1 MYLNTGKTWTL
12 TIAVISIGFLAA
24 CQIAAAPNTVLAS
37 PSTTSIPSAQLP
49 IGTETPTPTET
60 PLPAPSAQPTIGTE
74 TPTPTAT
81 DSPTPTPTT
90 TSLPTATSEPP
101 PSDTPAPPTAT
112 PLPPTPTPTPTPAAT
127 LNPDGQVGLGAYL
140 DGTPYDSFAAVQRFE
155 ALLKHQMEYAL
166 WFQAWGND
174 DRAFPSYWVELAAQK
189 GLIPVITWEPWKRNF
204 ADPTALQPAYSLS
217 SIASGTH
224 DAYIRSWAQG
234 AKAAGVTMIIRFAHE
249 QSTEPGSRQW
259 YPWQGDPEGYKAA
272 FRHIVTIFRQEGAT
286 NVQFFWSA
294 MWLDQWASQYYPGDD
309 VVDVIGTTVLNHGTG
324 ATASWAQWRTFDDL
338 FAGQY
343 QAARQWNK
351 PIIITEL
358 ATAEQGG
365 DKAAWLRDCFT
376 SLQSKYPLV
385 QGVLLFEVKS
395 DREYPAIDW
404 SVASSPASLAAFKA
418 AITNSYFK

>member
-1 MYLNTGKTWTL
+1 LNTGKFRIL
-12 TIAVISIGFLAA
+12 TSAVIGIAFLAA
-24 CQIAAAPNTVLAS
+24 CQFSTTPNTVLAP
-37 PSTTSIPSAQLP
+37 PSIVSVA
-49 IGTETPTPTET
+49 TETLTPTVTAPPAPTETLTPTAT
-60 PLPAPSAQPTIGTE
+60 PLPAP
-74 TPTPTAT
+74 T
-81 DSPTPTPTT
+81 DTSTPTPTT
-90 TSLPTATSEPP
+90 PPLPTATPELV

-112 PLPPTPTPTPTPAAT
+112 PLPPTPSPTPTPAAT
-127 LNPDGQVGLGAYL
+127 LNPAGHVGLGAYL

-174 DRAFPSYWVELAAQK
+174 DRAFPSYWVGLAAQK
-189 GLIPVITWEPWKRNF
+189 GLVPVITWEPWRRNF
-204 ADPTALQPAYSLS
+204 IVPTALQPAYSLS
-217 SIASGTH
+217 SIASGAH
-224 DAYIRSWAQG
+224 DVYIRSWAQG
-234 AKAAGVTMIIRFAHE
+234 AKAAGTPMIIRFAHE
-249 QSTEPGSRQW
+249 QSTQPGSRQW

-286 NVQFFWSA
+286 NVQFLWSA

-309 VVDVIGTTVLNHGTG
+309 VVDLVGTTVLNHGTG

-338 FAGQY
+338 FSGQY

-376 SLQSKYPLV
+376 SLQTKYPLV
-385 QGVLLFEVKS
+385 RGVLLFEVQS
-395 DREYPAIDW
+395 DREYPAINW
-404 SVASSPASLAAFKA
+404 SVASSPASMAAFEA